1 MMSTAIRTAAR
12 RNWGSR
18 HGRRAAMDGVCDR
31 RVTVK
36 RYTRRRVKA
45 AVVKAA
51 DAVVHTPPRVCADCR
66 TSETPLWRSGPGG
79 PKVAFHSSVNP
90 SVPLLPTLFPFHPRF
105 CVFESLVLLGVEEVI
120 VSLCNACGIKYRK
133 RRKGLAPPTPTS
145 SSASNSQVGNVP
157 APAMK
162 VLSTEELKR
171 RQREKQ
177 ERTLKLLLLQH
188 RRQRRSQSEEKAAVE
203 AGKEVEEAARLLLS
217 LSSSGLLVHS

>member
-1 MMSTAIRTAAR
+1 MMSTAIRTAAH

-18 HGRRAAMDGVCDR
+18 HSRRAAMDGCDR
-31 RVTVK
+31 RETVK
-36 RYTRRRVKA
+36 RYSRRRAKAAAAAAA

-66 TSETPLWRSGPGG
+66 TSETPLWRSGPEG

-90 SVPLLPTLFPFHPRF
+90 SVPLFPFHLRILR
-105 CVFESLVLLGVEEVI
+105 FESF
-120 VSLCNACGIKYRK
+120 SLCNACGIKYRK

-188 RRQRRSQSEEKAAVE
+188 QRQRRSQSEEKAAVE

-217 LSSSGLLVHS
+217 LSSAGLFVHS

>member
-1 MMSTAIRTAAR
+1 MMSTAIRTAAP

-18 HGRRAAMDGVCDR
+18 HGRRAAMDGFCDR

-36 RYTRRRVKA
+36 RYTRRRVKV

-79 PKVAFHSSVNP
+79 PKVAHSVSFPP
-90 SVPLLPTLFPFHPRF
+90 SVLR
-105 CVFESLVLLGVEEVI
+105 FESLVLLGVGEVI
-120 VSLCNACGIKYRK
+120 VDDGLSLCNACGIKYRK

>member
-1 MMSTAIRTAAR
+1 MMSTAIRTAAP

-18 HGRRAAMDGVCDR
+18 HGRRAAMDGFCDR

-36 RYTRRRVKA
+36 RYTRRRVKV

-79 PKVAFHSSVNP
+79 PK
-90 SVPLLPTLFPFHPRF
+90 
-105 CVFESLVLLGVEEVI
+105 
-120 VSLCNACGIKYRK
+120 SLCNACGIKYRK

-171 RQREKQ
+171 RQRDKQ

>member
-18 HGRRAAMDGVCDR
+18 HGRRAATDGCDR
-31 RVTVK
+31 RETVK
-36 RYTRRRVKA
+36 RYTRRRAKA
-45 AVVKAA
+45 AAAVVVKAA
-51 DAVVHTPPRVCADCR
+51 DAVVHAPPRVCADCR
-66 TSETPLWRSGPGG
+66 TSETPLWRSGPEG
-79 PKVAFHSSVNP
+79 PK
-90 SVPLLPTLFPFHPRF
+90 
-105 CVFESLVLLGVEEVI
+105 
-120 VSLCNACGIKYRK
+120 SLCNACGIKYRK